1 MKEPSTVNHPYVL
14 LKPKSGSFSVSI
26 NWLTI
31 YSFDLEGRLIG
42 AYQAGV
48 NYKRGFDN
56 SLLRKWSETID
67 GQRRRQRRK
76 LTTEER
82 RNFFQEMTAEL
93 ADIAE
98 HPDRYRIETPEDE
111 ALTWELFQRCLKYD
125 WSALEASAA
134 RFSDIYKPVTILPPD
149 QYYSLVL
156 QVTEG
161 CSYNK
166 CTFCNFY
173 RDRHFRIKS
182 VAELQK
188 HITQV
193 KSFFGRGLHLRQ
205 SLFLADAN
213 ALIMPQQRLLEM
225 LRLINAEFGIHPSS
239 RAGKQKQNKDHF
251 YKGIFSFIDL
261 FTGEYKSA
269 AAFRE
274 MAELGVTRAY
284 IGMESGSQ
292 PLLEFLKKPGSKQE
306 LVEAVNKVKSGGMDV
321 GVIVLMGAG
330 GREYSDQHI
339 SDTTEALNQMHLD
352 ENDFIYLSD
361 FIPQE
366 NTTYEEVARIQ
377 KITPLLYRDIR
388 NQEEAIREKL
398 IYQGHGRGPRIARY
412 DIREFL
418 Y

>member
-1 MKEPSTVNHPYVL
+1 MNETSSVRRPQVL
-14 LKPKSGSFSVSI
+14 LKLKPGSFSVSI
-26 NWLTI
+26 NQRTI

-42 AYQAGV
+42 SYKAGI

-56 SLLRKWSETID
+56 SLLRKWSEYID
-67 GQRRRQRRK
+67 GQRRRLRRK
-76 LTTEER
+76 LTNEER
-82 RNFFQEMTAEL
+82 ETFFREMTAEL
-93 ADIAE
+93 TDIAR
-98 HPDRYRIETPEDE
+98 HPDRYRLDIPDDE
-111 ALTWELFQRCLKYD
+111 AATWELFQRCIDHD

-134 RFSDIYKPVTILPPD
+134 RFSRIYKPVTILPPD

-182 VAELQK
+182 VAELEE
-188 HITQV
+188 HIKEVQ
-193 KSFFGRGLHLRQ
+193 SFFGRGLILRQ

-225 LRLINAEFGIHPSS
+225 LRLINEVFEVRSGTGTESTIPDGDHHFNGI
-239 RAGKQKQNKDHF
+239 
-251 YKGIFSFIDL
+251 YSFIDL

-274 MAELGVTRAY
+274 MADQGVVRAY
-284 IGMESGSQ
+284 IGMESGSRS
-292 PLLEFLKKPGSKQE
+292 LLEFLNKPGSKAE
-306 LVEAVNKVKSGGMDV
+306 LVEAVNKVKSGGVDV
-321 GVIVLMGAG
+321 GVIVLLGAG
-330 GREYSDQHI
+330 GHEYSDQHI
-339 SDTTEALNQMHLD
+339 RETADALNRMQLD
-352 ENDFIYLSD
+352 ENDFIYFSD
-361 FIPQE
+361 FFPQKD
-366 NTTYEEVARIQ
+366 TPYGEVARAQ
-377 KITPLLYRDIR
+377 KITPLSYEDIR
-388 NQEEAIREKL
+388 AQERTIRENI
-398 IYQGHGRGPRIARY
+398 IYRGQGSGPRIARY